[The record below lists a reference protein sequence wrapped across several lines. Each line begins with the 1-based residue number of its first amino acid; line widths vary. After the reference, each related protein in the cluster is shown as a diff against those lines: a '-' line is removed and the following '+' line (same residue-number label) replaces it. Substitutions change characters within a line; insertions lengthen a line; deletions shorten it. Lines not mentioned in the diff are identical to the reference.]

1 MDDLDKRIIEAYDN
15 VVNEKSVVNE
25 KQDSRIKM
33 VDEAFSD
40 LDRAMDNMNG
50 TISKL
55 DLAIADVPEIG
66 GMISR
71 FKSRF
76 KKNLQAKRK
85 VHSEWMNL
93 IANWDNISRHKDF
106 RLE

>member
-1 MDDLDKRIIEAYDN
+1 MDELDKRIIEAYDKVTN
-15 VVNEKSVVNE
+15 LNEQSW
-25 KQDSRIKM
+25 KQDARIHE
-33 VDEAFSD
+33 VDQAFSD

-50 TISKL
+50 VIAKL
-55 DLAIADVPEIG
+55 DIAIGDIPETG

-71 FKSRF
+71 FKQRY

-93 IANWDNISRHKDF
+93 IANWENVSRHKDF
-106 RLE
+106 RIE